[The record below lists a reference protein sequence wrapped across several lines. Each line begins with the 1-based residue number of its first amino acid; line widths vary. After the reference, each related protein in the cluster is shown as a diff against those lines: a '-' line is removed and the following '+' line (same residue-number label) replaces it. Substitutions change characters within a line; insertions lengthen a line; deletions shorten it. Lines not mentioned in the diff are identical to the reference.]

1 MQKNYRIFLRSIYFH
16 QIPPKNNS
24 RIPVIMQD
32 IRLLLCVKL
41 LFQIPSD
48 DSGKVADVPDIG
60 KILAEDPFFRG
71 KILFFPANTPSTLTS
86 RFLSL
91 RTSVAVSEM
100 AVLPRYG

>member
-48 DSGKVADVPDIG
+48 DSGKVAYVPDIG

-71 KILFFPANTPSTLTS
+71 KILFFPGKHSQHTDVKISQSADFCG
-86 RFLSL
+86 RI
-91 RTSVAVSEM
+91 
-100 AVLPRYG
+100 